1 MEISDPSS
9 GKQKSSLQ
17 IISDLFGMMIAIS
30 TLTLPLFLI
39 LNLSQNQLEQ
49 SLQVSKV
56 SRWQP

>member
-17 IISDLFGMMIAIS
+17 IISDLFGIMIAIS